1 MAHPFLI
8 KDIAFQAGLS
18 TATVDRV
25 INNRPGVRRQT
36 LQRVEAAI
44 VELERQQARQEHFGK
59 NYTIDVVMEAPDR
72 FSEAARQAF
81 EREAG
86 VMAPTLFRFRFH
98 LAELIREGD
107 LIKTLDRIR
116 HRGTDGLVLKAVNT
130 EAVRRAIGRYA
141 DQAIPVITL
150 VTDLPTSERTAYA
163 GADNYA
169 AGATAAYLIANSLQA
184 RPGGILLT
192 LSSHR
197 FEGEEARETGFR
209 AYMARRRP
217 DIPIVGIS
225 EGFGRDSATGALARR
240 ALAAHPELSA
250 VYSIGGG
257 NRAVIEAFED
267 SGRACDIFVAHDLDM
282 DNRALLAAGK
292 LTFVLHHDLRSD
304 VRESFRVIA
313 ARHERRSGVTA
324 RLSQMDV
331 VTPMNIP
338 QLA

>member
-36 LQRVEAAI
+36 WLRVHAAI
-44 VELERQQARQEHFGK
+44 AELERQQARQAHFGK
-59 NYTIDVVMEAPDR
+59 TYVIDVVMEAPDR
-72 FSEAARQAF
+72 FSEAVRLAF

-98 LAELIREGD
+98 MAEIMRERD
-107 LIKTLDRIR
+107 LVRTLDRIR
-116 HRGTDGLVLKAVNT
+116 LTGSDGLVLKAVNT
-130 EAVRRAIGRYA
+130 EPVRQAVRRYA
-141 DQAIPVITL
+141 DQPIPVVTL
-150 VTDLPTSERTAYA
+150 VTDLPHSLRTAYA
-163 GADNYA
+163 GADNRA
-169 AGATAAYLIANSLQA
+169 AGETAAYLIANSLRDQA
-184 RPGGILLT
+184 GGVLLT

-197 FEGEEARETGFR
+197 FEGEEAREAGFR
-209 AYMARRRP
+209 AYMAKCRP

-225 EGFGRDSATGALARR
+225 EGFGQDGATGELARDALAT
-240 ALAAHPELSA
+240 HPQISA

-257 NRAVIEAFED
+257 NRAILGAFEAL
-267 SGRACDIFVAHDLDM
+267 GRGCQVFVAHDLDI
-282 DNRALLAAGK
+282 DNQALLAAGR

-304 VRESFRVIA
+304 VREIFQVIA

-324 RLSQMDV
+324 RLSRMDV

-338 QLA
+338 TH